1 MTPSKYF
8 NQRLLHYTQK
18 FASDNDYIFFAYTVL
33 QKVQLSSQINIAMKK
48 VLSHDSTARI
58 LSKNFKKTVQ
68 EFIAKNKAFSF
79 MSYIKRTPA
88 YSKKFLHQVLA
99 MVKQLGTPTFF
110 LTLLCADLRWN
121 ELISI
126 IFKLKR
132 LDISDEEVD
141 EMLYYDRCDSLNENP
156 ELVARHFQCRVEM
169 FFKIIVLDGH
179 LGKTQYYAIRVEF
192 KVRGNP
198 HMHSFIWISN
208 APKLAKVI
216 LMIVGNGLIVS

>member
-1 MTPSKYF
+1 M
-8 NQRLLHYTQK
+8 LHYTQK
-18 FASDNDYIFFAYTVL
+18 FALDNDYIFFCTLVL

-110 LTLLCADLRWN
+110 LTLSCADLRWN

-126 IFKLKR
+126 IVKLNCV
-132 LDISDEEVD
+132 DIWDEEVD
-141 EMLYYDRCDSLNENP
+141 EMSYHKRC
-156 ELVARHFQCRVEM
+156 
-169 FFKIIVLDGH
+169 G
-179 LGKTQYYAIRVEF
+179 T
-192 KVRGNP
+192 
-198 HMHSFIWISN
+198 
-208 APKLAKVI
+208 
-216 LMIVGNGLIVS
+216 